1 MAQLSRRSFL
11 NYGVGCCVPGFL
23 REAALEEHDVQVPD
37 SPANLSRCVVALPT
51 RRDESKKLPVVVL
64 LHGLGE
70 TRDPKLGVR
79 AWLDA
84 YGLDS
89 ALARLEENQLR
100 GDISYEFLSAEERSS
115 LNDSMRDHPFRGLCI
130 VCPFLP
136 NPHVGGRWQDAL
148 LRYAVWLTEKLLPTV
163 RREFATVV
171 DERVAI
177 GGVSLGGFSAVEVYL
192 QRPKAFQALCSV
204 QGAFSKIYAQ
214 AAAQRLLATGQTPA
228 VYAGTSTFDPYR
240 VANVDFARA
249 IQAGGGNVKL
259 NVRKGPHSQAWLRE
273 IGTLDTLLWLDRAL
287 R

>member
-1 MAQLSRRSFL
+1 MSHLSRRSFL
-11 NYGVGCCVPGFL
+11 NFGVGWCAPAFL
-23 REAALEEHDVQVPD
+23 REDPVDEHDVEVPD
-37 SPANLSRCVVALPT
+37 SPANLSRCVVALPA

-79 AWLDA
+79 AWLEA
-84 YGLDS
+84 YGLDT
-89 ALARLEENQLR
+89 ALARLEENHLR
-100 GDISYEFLSAEERSS
+100 ADVPYQFLSAEERYA
-115 LNDSMRDHPFRGLCI
+115 LNESMHEHPFRGLCI

-148 LRYAVWLTEKLLPTV
+148 LRYAVWLTEKLVPTV
-163 RREFATVV
+163 RREFANVV
-171 DERVAI
+171 DDRVAI

-192 QRPKAFQALCSV
+192 QRPKAFHALCSV

-214 AAAQRLLATGQTPA
+214 AAAQRLLATGQKPA

-240 VANVDFARA
+240 AANVDFARA
-249 IQAGGGNVKL
+249 VEAGGGNVKL
-259 NVRKGPHSQAWLRE
+259 NVRKGPHSQTWLRE